1 MAIRYTS
8 ELNNEMRRSVK
19 NFNAKVTYMENKNY
33 RNIPERTSVRE
44 LKARYSKRSDLIRE
58 INRLNSFKKTDLV
71 KRIETDGG
79 NKAIKWQLDFIK
91 ANTENAKEYF
101 QNEYKRVSKR
111 LGKFPGE
118 RTYLDTIS
126 AKIELL
132 ERDINYMNQSDFR
145 STYNIVNEF
154 AMSPTRRKAQYRGY
168 LSEVEWLM
176 NKLGYEDEKI
186 EKLFNKFTTLT
197 PSQFLYAYDN
207 NDIIAKIYRL
217 YHKDYGD
224 AEGHLTT
231 RTEEQARD
239 LVDEFFAQ
247 VDDIVKDAKKNMD

>member
-1 MAIRYTS
+1 MAIRYTK
-8 ELNNEMRRSVK
+8 ELNNELRRTVR
-19 NFNAKVTYMENKNY
+19 NFNAKVSYLEKQGY
-33 RNIPERTSVRE
+33 KNIPEHTSVIELRRRYTKRGDLLRE
-44 LKARYSKRSDLIRE
+44 LKRMG
-58 INRLNSFKKTDLV
+58 SFRKGDLV
-71 KRIETDGG
+71 KRIETSGG

-91 ANTENAKEYF
+91 ANAKNAKNYF
-101 QNEYKRVSKR
+101 QSEYERVSKR

-132 ERDINYMNQSDFR
+132 ERDINYMNQPDFR

-154 AMSPTRRKAQYRGY
+154 ATSPTRLKAQYRGY

-207 NDIIAKIYRL
+207 NDIIARIYRL
-217 YHKDYGD
+217 YHKDYGE
-224 AEGHLTT
+224 AEGHLTDN
-231 RTEEQARD
+231 TENAKA
-239 LVDEFFAQ
+239 LVDEFFNQ
-247 VDDIVKDAKKNMD
+247 IDDIIKEAKKNMD